1 MDPLAARVGGLNAQG
16 RPRLHNG
23 VLAALQGVSGISV
36 YSGGTWGGGE
46 YRMKTCLF
54 AFLFY
59 LASWQQTQTP
69 AL

>member
-36 YSGGTWGGGE
+36 YSGGTWGGGNIG
-46 YRMKTCLF
+46 
-54 AFLFY
+54 
-59 LASWQQTQTP
+59 
-69 AL
+69 